1 MSNINFVNPWL
12 LIIGIPLLLIV
23 IGSFIYTVRKENRT
37 IHNTLSF
44 VIHIVVVLLVTL
56 GLAKTTFEKVIT
68 ETNIYV
74 LADVSY
80 SSNQNLDL
88 IDKYIDDL
96 ENNVP
101 KNSKIGIVCFG
112 RDYEILS
119 NIGEELK
126 SVKNSNVDKSATN
139 IVEAIEYTATLFDDN
154 VIKRIVIISDG
165 YETKESN
172 VVSLVQNLSAEN
184 IYIDAIFLDNNIKDD
199 VVEVQINQ
207 VDFISSTYV
216 ETEEDVYTI
225 IESNT
230 EERAFVSLYKDNVLI
245 REKAVQ
251 LVKGYNSVTF
261 ELDTSVAGEFN
272 YEIKVSVENDT
283 SEYNNSAIFNQ
294 TVTEKVKML
303 FISNDIADKEA
314 ALELYGDSYD
324 IDFRIN
330 NKNIPYTVEEL
341 SVYDEYVI
349 SNIDIRTLNNASQ
362 FVASI
367 DTLVSKFGKS
377 LITFGNTY
385 IQNNYKDGTLAVLN
399 NMLPVKY
406 GNDNDSDKLVTICM
420 DISRSMEQVDRLNI
434 AKATACSILD
444 NLDDDVMVMLIGF
457 YGEVR
462 TVFQQAQAKERE
474 TLKQKITNLEAYQ
487 GTFMGSALS
496 YTYEMV
502 TSLPYSKNEV
512 ILISDGLPY
521 GEQAASAKSIV
532 KKMASNNIMLSTI
545 HTISNEGGELMKELA
560 TLGKG
565 YYYYIKDLEQVE
577 SLVLNGVMNSLT
589 EVILESSESTVEI
602 LLKKDDLVDG
612 IENLPNVK
620 GLYNNQKKSSS
631 KVVLEATYTDVAGNS
646 YKIPLYTYW
655 NYGNGMVSS
664 FASTI
669 SGNWIS
675 NWETDTNGQ
684 KTLSNVPVANK
695 PNERISSAF
704 IFDTINKGT
713 NTELIV
719 NAPSLNVNSI
729 LNAKIITP
737 SNKSIEKTLVFD
749 SENYITTIETM
760 EKGTYLVELTY
771 QFGEKIYVSNYK
783 FTVSYLPEYDAFTIF
798 EASSLYYMVS
808 NNGQVSENG
817 ILKLVNDN
825 SNEQKYIYDFTALF
839 MIISAVLLI
848 VDVIVRKLTMNDI
861 KALFRKKDYFQTG
874 GNKNEKNN

>member
-37 IHNTLSF
+37 IHNTVSF

-96 ENNVP
+96 EKNVP

-119 NIGEELK
+119 NIGDELK
-126 SVKNSNVDKSATN
+126 SVKDSNVDKSATN

-385 IQNNYKDGTLAVLN
+385 IQNNYEDGTLAVLN

-420 DISRSMEQVDRLNI
+420 DISRSMEQVYRLDI

-521 GEQAASAKSIV
+521 GEQASSAKSIV

-577 SLVLNGVMNSLT
+577 SLVLNEVMNSLT

-704 IFDTINKGT
+704 IFDAINKGT

-719 NAPSLNVNSI
+719 NAPSLNINSI

-783 FTVSYLPEYDAFTIF
+783 FTVSYLPEYNAFTIF

>member
-385 IQNNYKDGTLAVLN
+385 IQNNYEDGTLAVLN

>member
-385 IQNNYKDGTLAVLN
+385 IQNNYEDGTLAVLN

-646 YKIPLYTYW
+646 YKIPLYAYW

-861 KALFRKKDYFQTG
+861 KSLFRKKDYFQTG

>member
-294 TVTEKVKML
+294 NVTEKVKML

-385 IQNNYKDGTLAVLN
+385 IQNNYEDGTLAVLN

-646 YKIPLYTYW
+646 YKIPLYAYW

>member
-1 MSNINFVNPWL
+1 MSNINFDNPWL

-385 IQNNYKDGTLAVLN
+385 IQNNYEDGTLAVLN

-502 TSLPYSKNEV
+502 TSLPYNKNEV

-646 YKIPLYTYW
+646 YKIPLYAYW

>member
-126 SVKNSNVDKSATN
+126 SVKDSNVDKSATN

-245 REKAVQ
+245 REKAIQ

-314 ALELYGDSYD
+314 ALELYGDSYN

-385 IQNNYKDGTLAVLN
+385 IQNNYEDGTLAVLN

-474 TLKQKITNLEAYQ
+474 TLKQKITNLEAY
-487 GTFMGSALS
+487 
-496 YTYEMV
+496 
-502 TSLPYSKNEV
+502 
-512 ILISDGLPY
+512 
-521 GEQAASAKSIV
+521 
-532 KKMASNNIMLSTI
+532 
-545 HTISNEGGELMKELA
+545 
-560 TLGKG
+560 
-565 YYYYIKDLEQVE
+565 
-577 SLVLNGVMNSLT
+577 
-589 EVILESSESTVEI
+589 
-602 LLKKDDLVDG
+602 
-612 IENLPNVK
+612 
-620 GLYNNQKKSSS
+620 
-631 KVVLEATYTDVAGNS
+631 
-646 YKIPLYTYW
+646 
-655 NYGNGMVSS
+655 
-664 FASTI
+664 
-669 SGNWIS
+669 
-675 NWETDTNGQ
+675 
-684 KTLSNVPVANK
+684 
-695 PNERISSAF
+695 R
-704 IFDTINKGT
+704 
-713 NTELIV
+713 
-719 NAPSLNVNSI
+719 
-729 LNAKIITP
+729 
-737 SNKSIEKTLVFD
+737 
-749 SENYITTIETM
+749 
-760 EKGTYLVELTY
+760 
-771 QFGEKIYVSNYK
+771 
-783 FTVSYLPEYDAFTIF
+783 
-798 EASSLYYMVS
+798 
-808 NNGQVSENG
+808 
-817 ILKLVNDN
+817 
-825 SNEQKYIYDFTALF
+825 YIYGFCF
-839 MIISAVLLI
+839 
-848 VDVIVRKLTMNDI
+848 KLY
-861 KALFRKKDYFQTG
+861 L
-874 GNKNEKNN
+874 

>member
-245 REKAVQ
+245 REKAVK

-303 FISNDIADKEA
+303 FISNDTADKEA

-385 IQNNYKDGTLAVLN
+385 IQNNYEDGTLAVLN

-646 YKIPLYTYW
+646 YKIPLYAYW

-669 SGNWIS
+669 SGNWIG

>member
-385 IQNNYKDGTLAVLN
+385 IQNNYEDGTLAVLN

-861 KALFRKKDYFQTG
+861 KSLFRKKDYFQTG

>member
-1 MSNINFVNPWL
+1 
-12 LIIGIPLLLIV
+12 
-23 IGSFIYTVRKENRT
+23 
-37 IHNTLSF
+37 
-44 VIHIVVVLLVTL
+44 
-56 GLAKTTFEKVIT
+56 
-68 ETNIYV
+68 
-74 LADVSY
+74 
-80 SSNQNLDL
+80 
-88 IDKYIDDL
+88 
-96 ENNVP
+96 
-101 KNSKIGIVCFG
+101 
-112 RDYEILS
+112 
-119 NIGEELK
+119 
-126 SVKNSNVDKSATN
+126 
-139 IVEAIEYTATLFDDN
+139 
-154 VIKRIVIISDG
+154 
-165 YETKESN
+165 
-172 VVSLVQNLSAEN
+172 
-184 IYIDAIFLDNNIKDD
+184 
-199 VVEVQINQ
+199 
-207 VDFISSTYV
+207 
-216 ETEEDVYTI
+216 
-225 IESNT
+225 
-230 EERAFVSLYKDNVLI
+230 
-245 REKAVQ
+245 
-251 LVKGYNSVTF
+251 
-261 ELDTSVAGEFN
+261 
-272 YEIKVSVENDT
+272 
-283 SEYNNSAIFNQ
+283 
-294 TVTEKVKML
+294 
-303 FISNDIADKEA
+303 
-314 ALELYGDSYD
+314 
-324 IDFRIN
+324 
-330 NKNIPYTVEEL
+330 
-341 SVYDEYVI
+341 
-349 SNIDIRTLNNASQ
+349 
-362 FVASI
+362 
-367 DTLVSKFGKS
+367 
-377 LITFGNTY
+377 
-385 IQNNYKDGTLAVLN
+385 
-399 NMLPVKY
+399 
-406 GNDNDSDKLVTICM
+406 
-420 DISRSMEQVDRLNI
+420 
-434 AKATACSILD
+434 
-444 NLDDDVMVMLIGF
+444 
-457 YGEVR
+457 
-462 TVFQQAQAKERE
+462 
-474 TLKQKITNLEAYQ
+474 
-487 GTFMGSALS
+487 MGSALS